1 VDASE
6 QLLRANPTSGS
17 LEALDRATLAL
28 YEKVRSSAATASL
41 LTALERIDTGC
52 IQTAA
57 GLRIVL
63 VPGILYRDYPET
75 GADGAVLKEIAERLS
90 IPFDVVPVDGT
101 EGLEA
106 AADLIVEF
114 LTALPAGAPLLVFS
128 LSKGSAEFRYAVAK
142 QPGHAAFRSVRAW
155 VSVSGLPLGT
165 PSVELVLSRRIPLAL
180 FSLWFWFKRW
190 KLAKVRHL
198 LLHRPGAQFH
208 LPAHVRFIQVAAF
221 PLQADLQ
228 DARSRRLR
236 QRLAAF
242 GPNDGFAVLSEL
254 AELPG
259 TVYPLRG
266 VDHYLH
272 GVADL
277 SDRITRLV
285 AYLGKSALT

>member
-1 VDASE
+1 V
-6 QLLRANPTSGS
+6 
-17 LEALDRATLAL
+17 EALDRATLAL
-28 YEKVRSSAATASL
+28 YERVRNSASTSRL
-41 LTALERIDTGC
+41 LTALEAVDTGC
-52 IQTAA
+52 IQTVP

-75 GADGAVLKEIAERLS
+75 GADGAVLKEIAGRLS
-90 IPFDVVPVDGT
+90 IPFDVIPLDGT
-101 EGLEA
+101 EGLDV
-106 AADLIVEF
+106 AADLIVQF
-114 LTALPAGAPLLVFS
+114 LAALPTGAGLLVFS
-128 LSKGSAEFRYAVAK
+128 LSKGSAEFRHAIAK
-142 QPGHAAFRSVRAW
+142 HGHAAFQSVRAW

-165 PSVELVLSRRIPLAL
+165 PSVELVLSRRIPLAM

-190 KLAKVRHL
+190 KLATVRHL
-198 LLHRPGAQFH
+198 LLHRPGARFH

-221 PLQADLQ
+221 PLQSDLQ

-236 QRLAAF
+236 RRLAAF

-272 GVADL
+272 GAPDL
-277 SDRITRLV
+277 PDRITRLI
-285 AYLGKSALT
+285 AHLGGVNSALT